1 MIDRIGGGLK
11 DYVPVM
17 LRLSLAAIF
26 IVQGAFSLT
35 RLHGGSSTK
44 TILIA
49 VIEILGGLFCLIGF
63 LTRWAACAL
72 AVLILFIIVD
82 DHQWRIFY
90 LREKLEIDKG
100 KTLGSVEVMEKD
112 IQANFERALDRTF
125 RAMPAPPPRA
135 FMKDVADRWREAA
148 ARVVRRRIHE
158 PFEKVF
164 DDRIRE

>member
-35 RLHGGSSTK
+35 RLHGSSSTK
-44 TILIA
+44 TILVA
-49 VIEILGGLFCLIGF
+49 VIEILGGLFCLMGF

-72 AVLILFIIVD
+72 AVLILFIIFD

-90 LREKLEIDKG
+90 LRESQPWQNQRG
-100 KTLGSVEVMEKD
+100 P
-112 IQANFERALDRTF
+112 EREQGAEAEPLF
-125 RAMPAPPPRA
+125 H
-135 FMKDVADRWREAA
+135 RWSS
-148 ARVVRRRIHE
+148 
-158 PFEKVF
+158 
-164 DDRIRE
+164 